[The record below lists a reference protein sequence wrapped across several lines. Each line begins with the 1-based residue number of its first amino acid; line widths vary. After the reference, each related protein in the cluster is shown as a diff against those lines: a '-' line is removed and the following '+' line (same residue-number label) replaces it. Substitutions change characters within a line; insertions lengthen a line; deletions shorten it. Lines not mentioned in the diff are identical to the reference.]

1 MEFDAAGK
9 GARSG
14 IDYQKDFNSYR
25 EFIQAKANTPY
36 HKALFKFYNDIIF
49 KAQMDNNTVT
59 PNNDDDS
66 SGLEEAFTRL
76 ALTPNTSTLGQ
87 ASHSGAHAE
96 HHADST
102 INSAGLP
109 HQPQPTT
116 SGPSQPI
123 VQEVARPANARKGKG
138 RTQAPAMELAGLPH
152 QPQSTTSGP
161 SQPIVQAVA
170 HPANARKGKK
180 RAQAPATEMATVTAS
195 TEMAAAVPAA
205 TRRSGRRV

>member
-36 HKALFKFYNDIIF
+36 HKALFKFYDDIIF
-49 KAQMDNNTVT
+49 KAQTDNNTVT

-96 HHADST
+96 RHADST

-152 QPQSTTSGP
+152 QPQSAT
-161 SQPIVQAVA
+161 SQPIIQEVA
-170 HPANARKGKK
+170 RPANAGRGRGKK

-205 TRRSGRRV
+205 TRRSRRRV